1 MTYEGLAFA
10 KINLYLDVLSKME
23 NGYHNIESVM
33 QSISLCDKITLDI
46 ENTDELEINILAKG
60 LTIPNDKTNLIYR
73 ATTAFISYLND
84 KNDIK
89 AGHKKYTFFV
99 EKNIP
104 VGAGMAGGSSD
115 CACALKLL
123 NEAYGFPLKDTEL
136 LSIGSKIGA
145 DVAFCLTGGTA
156 ICKGIGDK
164 ITSLPSLKDVFLVSA
179 IDNSSVSTPE
189 AFKMLDSKYG
199 TNPAPYGGLE
209 KMSLAVSKGET
220 KSIAACLYNKFES
233 VIAQENE
240 NVRLIKETL
249 IENGALGALMSG
261 SGPSVFGIFESQE
274 LQLNAFKALKSKEI
288 RAFLCKT
295 V

>member
-1 MTYEGLAFA
+1 MILEKLAYA
-10 KINLYLDVLSKME
+10 KINFYLDVLSKME

-33 QSISLCDKITLDI
+33 QSVSLCDKITLDI
-46 ENTDELEINILAKG
+46 EKSNELEINISAKG

-73 ATTAFISYLND
+73 ATTSFISYLNE
-84 KNDIK
+84 KTGNEICPQ
-89 AGHKKYTFFV
+89 KYSFFV

-123 NEAYGFPLKDTEL
+123 NEAFGFPFENSEL
-136 LSIGSKIGA
+136 LAIGSKIGA

-164 ITSLPSLKDVFLVSA
+164 ITPLPRLTDVYLVSA

-189 AFKMLDSKYG
+189 AFKLLDLKYG
-199 TNPAPYGGLE
+199 TAPSPYGELE
-209 KMSLAVSKGET
+209 KISDAISNGEI
-220 KSIAACLYNKFES
+220 KLVADCLYNKFES
-233 VIAQENE
+233 VIANENE
-240 NVRLIKETL
+240 NVSLIKETL
-249 IENGALGALMSG
+249 LKNGALGALMSG
-261 SGPSVFGIFESQE
+261 SGPSVFGIFDSEE
-274 LQLNAFKALKSKEI
+274 AQLNAFKALKSKEI